1 MLDEKAREAIALKRF
16 SLISPVLNGQ
26 VKNQKEYFDAL
37 SDKPIEIPYLGM
49 RRYTPKTLRGW
60 LYQYLRGGIEALKPG
75 YRSDRGKYRK
85 INFELSEKIKQ
96 KKLEHPEMPNKLLY
110 ETLIGEG
117 IISPDKVSLSTF
129 YRFLKNIP
137 VKSLDKEKEGKT
149 KRFSHEYINELWQT
163 DVMYGP
169 YIKEGKT
176 KRQTYLIAYIDDASR
191 LCTYAHFY
199 YTQNFL
205 ALRDS
210 FKEAVLR
217 RGIPKMLY
225 TDNGKIYRST
235 QLEYICA
242 SLGTS
247 LIHAEPFSPHSKGKI
262 ERFFHTVRMRF
273 LSTIDPTSI
282 KSIDE
287 LNMMFFKWL
296 EEDYNRKEHSSIG
309 MSPLDFFMSQI
320 SRVNMCKDIDMLNE
334 YFLIRVNRKV
344 NKDATLKVENILY
357 ETEEKFKGMHLEVRY
372 DPQWLKD
379 DTPLLLFHEG
389 KKVGEAY
396 KVNFHE
402 NAKIPVEYIEDRKV
416 VSENEDTVDF
426 AAKPN
431 PPVISF
437 NDIID

>member
-85 INFELSEKIKQ
+85 IDFELSERIKQ

-117 IISPDKVSLSTF
+117 IISPDKVFLSTF

-191 LCTYAHFY
+191 LCTYARFY

-210 FKEAVLR
+210 FKEAVQR

-225 TDNGKIYRST
+225 TDNGKIYRSS

-273 LSTIDPTSI
+273 LSTIDPTSV

-320 SRVNMCKDIDMLNE
+320 SRINMCNIDMLNE
-334 YFLIRVNRKV
+334 CFLIRVNRKV

-357 ETEEKFKGMHLEVRY
+357 ETEEKFKNMHLEVRY
-372 DPQWLKD
+372 DPEWLKD
-379 DTPLLLFHEG
+379 NTPLLLYYEG

-402 NAKIPVEYIEDRKV
+402 NAKIPAAYIKGKNDV
-416 VSENEDTVDF
+416 NENEEISDF
-426 AAKPN
+426 TKHK
-431 PPVISF
+431 VISF

>member
-149 KRFSHEYINELWQT
+149 KRFSHEFINELWQT

-191 LCTYAHFY
+191 LCTYARFY

-235 QLEYICA
+235 QFEYICA

-296 EEDYNRKEHSSIG
+296 EDDYNRKEHSSIG

-320 SRVNMCKDIDMLNE
+320 SRVNMCGDIDMLNE
-334 YFLIRVNRKV
+334 CFLIRVNRKV

-357 ETEEKFKGMHLEVRY
+357 ETEEKFKGMRLEVRY

-379 DTPLLLFHEG
+379 NTPLLLFHEG

-431 PPVISF
+431 SPVISF

>member
-37 SDKPIEIPYLGM
+37 SDKPIEIPYIGM

-85 INFELSEKIKQ
+85 IDFELSERIKQ

-357 ETEEKFKGMHLEVRY
+357 ETEEKFKGMRLEVRY

-379 DTPLLLFHEG
+379 NTPLLLFHEG

-416 VSENEDTVDF
+416 VSEKEDTVDF

-431 PPVISF
+431 STVISF

>member
-1 MLDEKAREAIALKRF
+1 M
-16 SLISPVLNGQ
+16 ISPVLNGQ

-37 SDKPIEIPYLGM
+37 SDKPIEIPYIGM

-85 INFELSEKIKQ
+85 IDFELSERIKQ

-169 YIKEGKT
+169 YIKEGKI

-309 MSPLDFFMSQI
+309 ISPLDFFMSQI
-320 SRVNMCKDIDMLNE
+320 SRINMCGDIDMLNE
-334 YFLIRVNRKV
+334 CFLIRVNRKV

-357 ETEEKFKGMHLEVRY
+357 ETEEKFKNIRLEVRY

-379 DTPLLLFHEG
+379 NTPLLLYYEG

-402 NAKIPVEYIEDRKV
+402 NAKISAAYIKGKND
-416 VSENEDTVDF
+416 VSENEEISDF
-426 AAKPN
+426 TKHK
-431 PPVISF
+431 VISF

>member
-149 KRFSHEYINELWQT
+149 KRFSHEFINELWQT

-191 LCTYAHFY
+191 LCTYARFY

-235 QLEYICA
+235 QFEYICA

-320 SRVNMCKDIDMLNE
+320 SRVNMCGDIDMLNE
-334 YFLIRVNRKV
+334 CFLIRVNRKV

-357 ETEEKFKGMHLEVRY
+357 ETEEKFKGMRLEVRY

-379 DTPLLLFHEG
+379 NTPLLLFHEG

-431 PPVISF
+431 SPVISF

>member
-149 KRFSHEYINELWQT
+149 KRFSHEFINELWQT

-169 YIKEGKT
+169 YIKEGRT

-191 LCTYAHFY
+191 LCTYARFY

-235 QLEYICA
+235 QFEYICA

-296 EEDYNRKEHSSIG
+296 EDDYNRKEHSSIG

-320 SRVNMCKDIDMLNE
+320 SRVNMCGDIDMLNE
-334 YFLIRVNRKV
+334 CFLIRVNRKV

-357 ETEEKFKGMHLEVRY
+357 ETEEKFKGMRLEVRY

-379 DTPLLLFHEG
+379 NTPLLLFHEG

-431 PPVISF
+431 SPVISF